1 MPRVS
6 VILPSYNRSQSVGLA
21 VESVLKQSFR
31 DFELCVVDDGS
42 EDDTVKILDYIPGA
56 FNTLRLRE
64 NAGVSH
70 ARNCGIRSTD
80 SAWIAF
86 LDSDDVWH
94 PQKLEKQIDAT
105 YDRPE
110 HFLHFTDE
118 IWIRNGKRINP
129 KLRHRKREGWIFQ
142 PSLELCLMAPST
154 VLLKRELLE
163 QCGLFDEELPVC
175 EDYDLWLRITAHH
188 QVSFLNEA
196 LMTRSGGHADQLSRK
211 YWGMDRFRVQSL
223 KKILANVPLQK
234 EDEMATR
241 RVLKKKCEILLNGFR
256 KRGKTEEIS
265 YYESLIKTQC

>member
-42 EDDTVKILDYIPGA
+42 EDDTVEILDSIPGS
-56 FNTLRLRE
+56 FNTLRLKE

-80 SAWIAF
+80 SEWIAF

-105 YDRPE
+105 YERAE
-110 HFLHFTDE
+110 HLLHFTDE

-129 KLRHRKREGWIFQ
+129 KLRHQKREGWIFQ

-154 VLLKRELLE
+154 VMLKRELLE

-223 KKILANVPLQK
+223 KKILTNVPLRK

-265 YYESLIKTQC
+265 YYESLIKTHC

>member
-42 EDDTVKILDYIPGA
+42 EDDTVEILDSIPGS
-56 FNTLRLRE
+56 FNTLRLKK

-80 SAWIAF
+80 SEWVAF

-94 PQKLEKQIDAT
+94 HQKLEKQIDT
-105 YDRPE
+105 TLERPK
-110 HFLHFTDE
+110 HLLHFTDE

-129 KLRHRKREGWIFQ
+129 KLRHQKREGWIFQ

-154 VLLKRELLE
+154 VMLKRELLE

-223 KKILANVPLQK
+223 KKILANVPLRM

-241 RVLKKKCEILLNGFR
+241 GVLKNKCEILLNGFR

-265 YYESLIKTQC
+265 YYESLIKTHC

>member
-21 VESVLKQSFR
+21 VESVLEQSFR

-42 EDDTVKILDYIPGA
+42 EDDTVEILDSIPGS
-56 FNTLRLRE
+56 FNTLRLKE

-80 SAWIAF
+80 SEWIAF

-94 PQKLEKQIDAT
+94 PQKLEKQIASASE
-105 YDRPE
+105 RPE
-110 HFLHFTDE
+110 HLLHFTDE

-129 KLRHRKREGWIFQ
+129 KLRHQKREGWIFQ

-154 VLLKRELLE
+154 VMLKRELLE

-223 KKILANVPLQK
+223 KKILANVPLRK

-265 YYESLIKTQC
+265 YYKSLLETHC

>member
-6 VILPSYNRSQSVGLA
+6 VILPSYNRSQSVGLS
-21 VESVLKQSFR
+21 VEAVLKQSFR

-42 EDDTVKILDYIPGA
+42 EDDTVEILDSIPGS
-56 FNTLRLRE
+56 FNTLRLKE

-80 SAWIAF
+80 SEWIAF

-94 PQKLEKQIDAT
+94 PQKLEKQIDTASEG
-105 YDRPE
+105 PE
-110 HFLHFTDE
+110 HLLHFTDE

-129 KLRHRKREGWIFQ
+129 KLRHQKREGWIFQ

-154 VLLKRELLE
+154 VMLKRELLE

-223 KKILANVPLQK
+223 KKILANVNLRK

-265 YYESLIKTQC
+265 YYESLIKTYC

>member
-21 VESVLKQSFR
+21 VESVLKQSFH

-42 EDDTVKILDYIPGA
+42 EDDTVEILDSIPGS
-56 FNTLRLRE
+56 FNTLRLKE
-64 NAGVSH
+64 NTGVSH

-80 SAWIAF
+80 SEWIAF

-105 YDRPE
+105 FDRPE
-110 HFLHFTDE
+110 HLLHFTDE

-129 KLRHRKREGWIFQ
+129 KFRHQKREGWIYQ

-223 KKILANVPLQK
+223 KKILANVPLRK

-265 YYESLIKTQC
+265 YYESLIKTHC

>member
-42 EDDTVKILDYIPGA
+42 EDDTVEILDSIPGS
-56 FNTLRLRE
+56 FKTLQLKE

-80 SAWIAF
+80 SEWVAF

-105 YDRPE
+105 SDRPE
-110 HFLHFTDE
+110 HLLHFTDE

-129 KLRHRKREGWIFQ
+129 KLRHQKREGWIFQ

-154 VLLKRELLE
+154 VMLKRELLE

-223 KKILANVPLQK
+223 KKILANVPLRK

-265 YYESLIKTQC
+265 YYESLIKTYC

>member
-6 VILPSYNRSQSVGLA
+6 VILPSYNRRQSVGLA
-21 VESVLKQSFR
+21 VESVLEQSFR

-42 EDDTVKILDYIPGA
+42 EDDTVEILDSIPGS
-56 FNTLRLRE
+56 FNTLRLKE

-80 SAWIAF
+80 SEWIAF

-94 PQKLEKQIDAT
+94 RQKLEKQIASASL
-105 YDRPE
+105 RHE
-110 HFLHFTDE
+110 HLLHFTDE

-129 KLRHRKREGWIFQ
+129 KLRHQKREGWIFQ

-154 VLLKRELLE
+154 VMLKRELLE

-223 KKILANVPLQK
+223 KKILANVPLRK

-265 YYESLIKTQC
+265 YYESLIKTYC

>member
-6 VILPSYNRSQSVGLA
+6 VILPSYNRSQSIGLA

-31 DFELCVVDDGS
+31 DFELFVVDDGS
-42 EDDTVKILDYIPGA
+42 EDDTVEILDSIPGS
-56 FNTLRLRE
+56 FNTLRLKE

-80 SAWIAF
+80 SEWIAF

-94 PQKLEKQIDAT
+94 PQKLEKQIA
-105 YDRPE
+105 YASERPE
-110 HFLHFTDE
+110 YLLHFTDE
-118 IWIRNGKRINP
+118 IWFRNGKRINP
-129 KLRHRKREGWIFQ
+129 KLRHQKREGWIFQ

-154 VLLKRELLE
+154 VMLKRELLE

-223 KKILANVPLQK
+223 KKILANVPLRK

-265 YYESLIKTQC
+265 YYESLIKTYC

>member
-42 EDDTVKILDYIPGA
+42 EDDTVEILDSIPDS
-56 FNTLRLRE
+56 FNTLRLNE

-70 ARNCGIRSTD
+70 ARNCGIRNTD
-80 SAWIAF
+80 SEWIAF

-94 PQKLEKQIDAT
+94 PQKLEKQIDST
-105 YDRPE
+105 TERPE
-110 HFLHFTDE
+110 HLLHFTDE

-154 VLLKRELLE
+154 VMLKRELLE

-223 KKILANVPLQK
+223 KKILANLPLRK

-241 RVLKKKCEILLNGFR
+241 RVLKKKCEILLNGFW

-265 YYESLIKTQC
+265 YYESLIKTHC

>member
-21 VESVLKQSFR
+21 VESVLEQSFR

-42 EDDTVKILDYIPGA
+42 EDDTVEILDSIPGS
-56 FNTLRLRE
+56 FNTLQLKE
-64 NAGVSH
+64 NTGVSH

-80 SAWIAF
+80 SEWIAF
-86 LDSDDVWH
+86 LDSDDIWH

-110 HFLHFTDE
+110 HLLHFTDE

-129 KLRHRKREGWIFQ
+129 KLRHQKREGWIFQ

-154 VLLKRELLE
+154 VMLKRELLE

-223 KKILANVPLQK
+223 KKILANVPLRK

-241 RVLKKKCEILLNGFR
+241 RILKNKCEILLNGFR
-256 KRGKTEEIS
+256 KRGKIEEIS
-265 YYESLIKTQC
+265 NYESLIKTHC

>member
-42 EDDTVKILDYIPGA
+42 EDDTVEILDSILGS
-56 FNTLRLRE
+56 FNTLRLKE
-64 NAGVSH
+64 NVGVSH
-70 ARNCGIRSTD
+70 ARNYGIRSTD
-80 SAWIAF
+80 SEWIAF

-105 YDRPE
+105 FDRPE
-110 HFLHFTDE
+110 HLLHFTDE

-129 KLRHRKREGWIFQ
+129 KLRHQKREGWIFQ

-154 VLLKRELLE
+154 VMLKRELLE

-265 YYESLIKTQC
+265 YYESLLETHC

>member
-42 EDDTVKILDYIPGA
+42 EDDTVEILDSIPGS
-56 FNTLRLRE
+56 FSILRLQE

-80 SAWIAF
+80 SEWIAF

-94 PQKLEKQIDAT
+94 PQKLEKQIASASV
-105 YDRPE
+105 RPE
-110 HFLHFTDE
+110 HLLHFTDE

-154 VLLKRELLE
+154 VMLKRELLE

-223 KKILANVPLQK
+223 KKILANVPLRK

-241 RVLKKKCEILLNGFR
+241 RVLKKKCEILINGFR

-265 YYESLIKTQC
+265 YYESLIKTYC

>member
-1 MPRVS
+1 MESQIGFMKKSLLLLEPLIGMLEAIR
-6 VILPSYNRSQSVGLA
+6 LPLFDLMKLMFLNFQWMYLA
-21 VESVLKQSFR
+21 QGYTKHSKYL
-31 DFELCVVDDGS
+31 
-42 EDDTVKILDYIPGA
+42 
-56 FNTLRLRE
+56 NT
-64 NAGVSH
+64 
-70 ARNCGIRSTD
+70 
-80 SAWIAF
+80 
-86 LDSDDVWH
+86 
-94 PQKLEKQIDAT
+94 QKLEKQIDAT
-105 YDRPE
+105 YERAE
-110 HFLHFTDE
+110 HLLHFTDE

-129 KLRHRKREGWIFQ
+129 KFRHQKREGWIYQ

-211 YWGMDRFRVQSL
+211 YWGMDRFRVQSI
-223 KKILANVPLQK
+223 KKILANVPLRK

-265 YYESLIKTQC
+265 YYESLIKTHC

>member
-42 EDDTVKILDYIPGA
+42 E
-56 FNTLRLRE
+56 

-80 SAWIAF
+80 SEWIAF

-105 YDRPE
+105 SERPE
-110 HFLHFTDE
+110 HLLHFTDE
-118 IWIRNGKRINP
+118 IWNRNGKRINP
-129 KLRHRKREGWIFQ
+129 KLRHQKREGWIFQ

-154 VLLKRELLE
+154 VMLKRELLE

-223 KKILANVPLQK
+223 KKILANVPLRK

-265 YYESLIKTQC
+265 YYESLIKTHC

>member
-31 DFELCVVDDGS
+31 DFELSVVDDGS
-42 EDDTVKILDYIPGA
+42 EDDTVEILDSIPGS
-56 FNTLRLRE
+56 FNTLQLKE
-64 NAGVSH
+64 NTGVSH

-80 SAWIAF
+80 SEWIAF

-105 YDRPE
+105 FDRPE
-110 HFLHFTDE
+110 HLLHFTDE

-129 KLRHRKREGWIFQ
+129 KFRHQKREGWIYQ

-223 KKILANVPLQK
+223 KKILANVPLRK

-265 YYESLIKTQC
+265 YYESLIKTHC

>member
-31 DFELCVVDDGS
+31 DFELFVVDDGS
-42 EDDTVKILDYIPGA
+42 EDDTVEILDSIPGP
-56 FNTLRLRE
+56 FSILRLRE

-80 SAWIAF
+80 SEWVAF

-94 PQKLEKQIDAT
+94 PQKLEKQIDAIS
-105 YDRPE
+105 DRPE
-110 HFLHFTDE
+110 HLLHFTDE

-129 KLRHRKREGWIFQ
+129 KLRHQKREGWIFQ

-154 VLLKRELLE
+154 VMLKRELLE

-223 KKILANVPLQK
+223 KKILANVPLRK

-265 YYESLIKTQC
+265 YYESLIKTHC

>member
-42 EDDTVKILDYIPGA
+42 EDNTVEILDSIPGS
-56 FNTLRLRE
+56 FNTLRLKE

-80 SAWIAF
+80 SEWIAF

-110 HFLHFTDE
+110 YLLHFTDE

-154 VLLKRELLE
+154 VMLKRELLE

-211 YWGMDRFRVQSL
+211 YWGMDRFRIQSL

-234 EDEMATR
+234 QDEMATR
-241 RVLKKKCEILLNGFR
+241 RGLKKKCEILLNGFR
-256 KRGKTEEIS
+256 KRGKTEEVR
-265 YYESLIKTQC
+265 YYESLIKTHC